1 MQDFFRCQ
9 EGFEG
14 RTDAVATKCC
24 QKLIVDMHYE
34 ACIQAV
40 VSFHA
45 TVLGERVT
53 KRDARTIRLSPEQY
67 LQVNTLI
74 LFDINYDQFQLL
86 LCRMY
91 FMSWR

>member
-14 RTDAVATKCC
+14 RADAVATKCC
-24 QKLIVDMHYE
+24 RKLIVDMHYE
-34 ACIQAV
+34 ARIQAV

-53 KRDARTIRLSPEQY
+53 KSDARTMRLTPERY
-67 LQVNTLI
+67 LQVSTLI
-74 LFDINYDQFQLL
+74 LFNINYD
-86 LCRMY
+86 
-91 FMSWR
+91 